1 MNAESEVVP
10 EPRFLKLET
19 RTALDEGV
27 DQVLQI
33 ARRQI
38 AVFGKTFGVE
48 WNSQPRVDLIRRFCL
63 ESRRNQLR
71 IVLHDPHPLYRTC
84 PRLLALLRQFSH
96 VISIHETQDEAK
108 NVYDPFVLVDDRHYL
123 HRFHYDGAQGI
134 QAIDDPHGARTL
146 RDRFEEIWSASDPA
160 VPATTLGL

>member
-27 DQVLQI
+27 DQVLQL

-38 AVFGKTFGVE
+38 AVFSKTFGVE

-71 IVLHDPHPLYRTC
+71 IVVHDPHPLYRAC

-96 VISIHETQDEAK
+96 VISIHETQDQAK
-108 NVYDPFVLVDDRHYL
+108 SVYDPFVLVDDRHYT